1 MIHFDHIAIAVH
13 RLADAPAVLVGALG
27 GAPAYGAP
35 TGPYNF
41 YQWRFANGARLE
53 VLEPAAPDSFLHRF
67 LAQRGP
73 GIHHVTFKVPNL
85 KQACARAESH
95 GYEIVGYDDSD
106 PEWAEAFLHPRQALG
121 IVVQLAEVRG
131 NSDGVPPPW
140 PPPTAPANP
149 PSPVAILGLRMR
161 ASARDRALKQW
172 SSILHGDVSEDENA
186 LTFRWPHSPMRLSVE
201 ITPCHPEGPIAIEY
215 TADCPVS
222 LADGLNA
229 VLGANFTRV
238 D

>member
-13 RLADAPAVLVGALG
+13 RLADAPAVLVGGLG
-27 GAPAYGAP
+27 GTPAYGAP

-85 KQACARAESH
+85 KETCARAESH
-95 GYEIVGYDDSD
+95 GFEIVGYDDSD

-131 NSDGVPPPW
+131 TSDGVPPPW
-140 PPPTAPANP
+140 PPPAAPADP
-149 PSPVAILGLRMR
+149 PPPVVVLGLRMR
-161 ASARDRALKQW
+161 ATSRDRALKQW
-172 SSILHGDVSEDENA
+172 SSILHGEVSENGNE
-186 LTFRWPHSPMRLSVE
+186 LTFRWPDSPMRLAVE
-201 ITPCHPEGPIAIEY
+201 ITATHPEGPVAIEY
-215 TADCPVS
+215 ATDRPS
-222 LADGLNA
+222 PTLDGPNPI
-229 VLGANFTRV
+229 LGATFAKVR
-238 D
+238 

>member
-13 RLADAPAVLVGALG
+13 RLADASAVLVGALG
-27 GAPAYGAP
+27 GTPAYGAP
-35 TGPYNF
+35 TIPYNF

-73 GIHHVTFKVPNL
+73 GVHHVTFKVPDL

-131 NSDGVPPPW
+131 GSDGVPPPW
-140 PPPTAPANP
+140 PPPAAPANP
-149 PSPVAILGLRMR
+149 PSPVAVLGLRLR
-161 ASARDRALKQW
+161 VSTRDRALKQW
-172 SSILHGDVSEDENA
+172 SSILHGEVSENGDE
-186 LTFRWPHSPMRLSVE
+186 LTFRWPNSPMHLAVE
-201 ITPCHPEGPIAIEY
+201 ITPSHPEGPTAIEY
-215 TADCPVS
+215 TADRTVRLP
-222 LADGLNA
+222 DGPNHA
-229 VLGANFTRV
+229 LGTNFTRV
-238 D
+238 G

>member
-13 RLADAPAVLVGALG
+13 RLADAPAVLVGTLG
-27 GAPAYGAP
+27 GAPVYGAP

-73 GIHHVTFKVPNL
+73 GIHHVTFKVPSL
-85 KQACARAESH
+85 KEACARAESH

-106 PEWAEAFLHPRQALG
+106 PEWAEAFLHPRQAQG

-149 PSPVAILGLRMR
+149 PSPVAVLGLRMR

-172 SSILHGDVSEDENA
+172 SSILHGEVSEDGNE
-186 LTFRWPHSPMRLSVE
+186 LTFRWPSSPMRLAVE
-201 ITPCHPEGPIAIEY
+201 ITPSHPEGPITIEY
-215 TADCPVS
+215 TADRTIS
-222 LADGLNA
+222 LPDGPNHA
-229 VLGANFTRV
+229 LGTNFTRV
-238 D
+238 G

>member
-1 MIHFDHIAIAVH
+1 VIHFDHVALAVH

-27 GAPAYGAP
+27 GTPAYGAP
-35 TGPYNF
+35 TRPYNF

-73 GIHHVTFKVPNL
+73 GVHHVTFTVPNL
-85 KQACARAESH
+85 KEACARAESH

-131 NSDGVPPPW
+131 GSDGVPPPW
-140 PPPTAPANP
+140 PPPAAPADP
-149 PSPVAILGLRMR
+149 PPPVAVLGLRMR
-161 ASARDRALKQW
+161 ATTRDRALKQW
-172 SSILHGDVSEDENA
+172 SSVLHGEVSEAGNE
-186 LTFRWPHSPMRLSVE
+186 LTFRWASSPMRLAVE
-201 ITPCHPEGPIAIEY
+201 ITPTDPEGPIDIEY
-215 TADCPVS
+215 ATERQSRIP
-222 LADGLNA
+222 DGPTPI
-229 VLGANFTRV
+229 LGATFTRV
-238 D
+238 R

>member
-1 MIHFDHIAIAVH
+1 VIHFDHIAIAVH

-85 KQACARAESH
+85 KEACARAESH

-131 NSDGVPPPW
+131 TSDGVPPPW
-140 PPPTAPANP
+140 PPPAAPADP
-149 PSPVAILGLRMR
+149 PPPVVVRGLRMR
-161 ASARDRALKQW
+161 ATSRDRALKQW
-172 SSILHGDVSEDENA
+172 SSILHGEVSENGNE
-186 LTFRWPHSPMRLSVE
+186 LTFRWPDSPMRLAVE
-201 ITPCHPEGPIAIEY
+201 ITATHPEGPVAIEY
-215 TADCPVS
+215 ATDRPS
-222 LADGLNA
+222 PTPNGPNPT
-229 VLGANFTRV
+229 LGATFAKIR
-238 D
+238 

>member
-1 MIHFDHIAIAVH
+1 VIHFDHIAIAVH

-53 VLEPAAPDSFLHRF
+53 VLEPAGPDSFLHRF

-73 GIHHVTFKVPNL
+73 GVHHVTFKVPNL
-85 KQACARAESH
+85 KEACARAESH

-131 NSDGVPPPW
+131 GFDGVPPPW
-140 PPPTAPANP
+140 PPPAGPADP
-149 PSPVAILGLRMR
+149 PPPVTVLGLRVR
-161 ASARDRALKQW
+161 ATSGERALKQW
-172 SSILHGDVSEDENA
+172 SSVLHGEVSESGNE
-186 LTFRWPHSPMRLSVE
+186 LTFRWPASPMRLVAE
-201 ITPCHPEGPIAIEY
+201 ITATHPEGPVAIEY
-215 TADCPVS
+215 ATDRLSP
-222 LADGLNA
+222 LPDGPNPI
-229 VLGANFTRV
+229 LGATFTKAR
-238 D
+238 

>member
-27 GAPAYGAP
+27 GTPAYGAP

-53 VLEPAAPDSFLHRF
+53 VLEPSAADSFLHRF

-73 GIHHVTFKVPNL
+73 GIHHVTFKVPSL

-106 PEWAEAFLHPRQALG
+106 PEWAEAFLHPRRALG

-131 NSDGVPPPW
+131 TSDGVPPPW
-140 PPPTAPANP
+140 PPPPGPPDPPAP
-149 PSPVAILGLRMR
+149 VTVLGLRLR
-161 ASARDRALKQW
+161 ATSRDRALAQW
-172 SSILHGDVSEDENA
+172 SSVLHGDVSETANELA
-186 LTFRWPHSPMRLSVE
+186 FRWPSSPMRVAVE
-201 ITPCHPEGPIAIEY
+201 IRPTEPEGPIAIEY
-215 TADCPVS
+215 ATDRPSS
-222 LADGLNA
+222 LPDGPSSI
-229 VLGANFTRV
+229 LGAPFIRAR
-238 D
+238 

>member
-13 RLADAPAVLVGALG
+13 RLDAAPAVLVGALG

-35 TGPYNF
+35 TRPYNF

-85 KQACARAESH
+85 KEACARAEAH
-95 GYEIVGYDDSD
+95 GYEIVGHDDSD
-106 PEWAEAFLHPRQALG
+106 PEWAEAFLHPRQAQG

-140 PPPTAPANP
+140 PPPAAPADP
-149 PSPVAILGLRMR
+149 PPPVAVLGLRMR
-161 ASARDRALKQW
+161 ATSRDRALKQW
-172 SSILHGDVSEDENA
+172 SSVLHGEVSDNEDG
-186 LTFRWPHSPMRLSVE
+186 LTFRWPDSPMRLAVE
-201 ITPCHPEGPIAIEY
+201 ITATHPEGPIAIEY
-215 TADCPVS
+215 STDRQLPTP
-222 LADGLNA
+222 DGPNP
-229 VLGANFTRV
+229 VLGATFTKVR
-238 D
+238 